1 MNYKLIAVALLLLPT
16 LATAGHEYDRRQG
29 PGHVTYAPVVDARPI
44 YEQVRVPVHR
54 EVCRRVPNHRGR
66 TARVAAPA
74 LLGAVIG
81 GVIGNEI
88 DGGRNR
94 AAGTV
99 AGALVG
105 TAVGSSIGSRNAAR
119 RGGYRRECH
128 VREQYRQE
136 ERVVG
141 YRVTY
146 RYAGEL
152 YHTRTDY
159 DPGRRIRVRVDV
171 RPG

>member
-1 MNYKLIAVALLLLPT
+1 MNCKLIPVALVLLPT
-16 LATAGHEYDRRQG
+16 LATAGHEYDRHRG
-29 PGHVTYAPVVDARPI
+29 SGHVTYARVVDARPI
-44 YEQVRVPVHR
+44 YEQVRIPAHR
-54 EVCRRVPNHRGR
+54 EVCRHVPDHRGG
-66 TARVAAPA
+66 AAGVVAPA

-94 AAGTV
+94 TAGTV

-119 RGGYRRECH
+119 HGGYRRQCQ
-128 VREQYRQE
+128 VRERYRYEQ
-136 ERVVG
+136 RVVG

-146 RYAGEL
+146 RYAGEI

-171 RPG
+171 HPG

>member
-1 MNYKLIAVALLLLPT
+1 MNYKLIPVALVLLPT
-16 LATAGHEYDRRQG
+16 LATAGHEYERRQG
-29 PGHVTYAPVVDARPI
+29 PGHVAYARVIDARPI
-44 YEQVRVPVHR
+44 YEQVRIPEHR
-54 EVCRRVPNHRGR
+54 EVCRSVPDHRGH
-66 TARVAAPA
+66 TAEVVAPA
-74 LLGAVIG
+74 LLGAVLG

-88 DGGRNR
+88 DGGSNR
-94 AAGTV
+94 TAGTV

-105 TAVGSSIGSRNAAR
+105 TAVGSSVGSHNAAR
-119 RGGYRRECH
+119 HGGYRRQCQ
-128 VREQYRQE
+128 VREQYRYE

-146 RYAGEL
+146 RYAGEI